1 MSEKVEVKKQSEKE
15 RNGRR
20 DFLKKAAYTAPK
32 LVALGYLARPEH
44 SKADFSGGPEGPPGG
59 WNP

>member
-1 MSEKVEVKKQSEKE
+1 MDKRDEIKKEVDKVK
-15 RNGRR
+15 NGRR

-44 SKADFSGGPEGPPGG
+44 SRADFSGGPDGPPGG